1 MSPIPI
7 KPRRV
12 PPHTGV
18 LLLNLG
24 GPDSLEAVEPYLVNL
39 FLDPFLI
46 RIPFLRGFLRRWF
59 ARWVARRRAPHARQ
73 LYSEI
78 GGRSPIGPLTESQGR
93 RLEEE
98 LGPGYKSYVA
108 FSAWRPYIK
117 DAVEQARAD
126 GCQKLV
132 GVSLYPQWCS
142 ATTESA
148 FHDLRKSV
156 NGAMP
161 LAEVDSY
168 PEDPQYLDSLT
179 STVREALRRF
189 EKPEQVHVLF
199 SAHGVPQSLIR
210 RGDPYQSEIK
220 KTVQG
225 VLQRLPKDQPW
236 SLSYQSKVGP
246 VKWLEPA
253 TIDHLPALAKQGV
266 KQVLVVPV
274 AFVSDHIETLHEQRI
289 LLRGIAQKAGI
300 ERYEVA
306 NALNDCRLFARALAR
321 LVREAEARLS

>member
-189 EKPEQVHVLF
+189 
-199 SAHGVPQSLIR
+199 
-210 RGDPYQSEIK
+210 
-220 KTVQG
+220 
-225 VLQRLPKDQPW
+225 
-236 SLSYQSKVGP
+236 
-246 VKWLEPA
+246 
-253 TIDHLPALAKQGV
+253 
-266 KQVLVVPV
+266 
-274 AFVSDHIETLHEQRI
+274 LHEMMCRI
-289 LLRGIAQKAGI
+289 
-300 ERYEVA
+300 
-306 NALNDCRLFARALAR
+306 
-321 LVREAEARLS
+321 VR

>member
-1 MSPIPI
+1 MDRRRPPGPQAPQGHGRQAQGQRPRPRPHPRTPPPVGIRDTLRGHPSGTPFGDTLRGHPSQDVRLECPTRVSPIPI

-108 FSAWRPYIK
+108 
-117 DAVEQARAD
+117 
-126 GCQKLV
+126 
-132 GVSLYPQWCS
+132 
-142 ATTESA
+142 
-148 FHDLRKSV
+148 
-156 NGAMP
+156 
-161 LAEVDSY
+161 
-168 PEDPQYLDSLT
+168 
-179 STVREALRRF
+179 
-189 EKPEQVHVLF
+189 
-199 SAHGVPQSLIR
+199 
-210 RGDPYQSEIK
+210 
-220 KTVQG
+220 
-225 VLQRLPKDQPW
+225 
-236 SLSYQSKVGP
+236 
-246 VKWLEPA
+246 
-253 TIDHLPALAKQGV
+253 
-266 KQVLVVPV
+266 
-274 AFVSDHIETLHEQRI
+274 
-289 LLRGIAQKAGI
+289 
-300 ERYEVA
+300 
-306 NALNDCRLFARALAR
+306 
-321 LVREAEARLS
+321 